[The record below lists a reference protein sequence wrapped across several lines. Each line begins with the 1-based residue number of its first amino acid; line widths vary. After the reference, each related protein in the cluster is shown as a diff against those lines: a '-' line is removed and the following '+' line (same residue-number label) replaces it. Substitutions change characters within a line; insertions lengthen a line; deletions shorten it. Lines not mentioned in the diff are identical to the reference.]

1 MLVAG
6 RKRWS
11 MKRKSSKQDVY
22 ADLRRRI
29 ISMDLPPGED
39 LDEVELVDHYGVSR
53 TPIRETLIRLQGEG
67 LVELRRNRGAYVA
80 PLDFPTLKAYF
91 EAADY
96 LHRAVVRLAA
106 LRRSDEDLQAIHE
119 AMLSFEDALKQGD
132 SYLMVTWNDRFHERI
147 GVAASNKYLLGAYRR
162 VLADHERIAA
172 LIFNREIATNAE
184 AEISLTLEQHRSL
197 YAALENNQASKA
209 EEIAAAH
216 LNLCRDGL
224 TELLEKSTGA
234 LDGIELAA
242 G

>member
-1 MLVAG
+1 
-6 RKRWS
+6 
-11 MKRKSSKQDVY
+11 MKRKSTKQDVY

-39 LDEVELVDHYGVSR
+39 LDEVELVDQYGVSR

-91 EAADY
+91 EAADF

-106 LRRSDEDLQAIHE
+106 QRRTPSDLEAIRE
-119 AMLSFEDALKQGD
+119 AMLGFEDALAQED

-147 GVAASNKYLLGAYRR
+147 GFAAYNKYLLGAYRR

-172 LIFNREIATNAE
+172 LIFNREIATNATE
-184 AEISLTLEQHRSL
+184 EISLTLEQHRSL
-197 YAALENNQASKA
+197 YEALEAGREEEA
-209 EEIAAAH
+209 EQIAAAH
-216 LNLCRDGL
+216 LNLCRNGL
-224 TELLEKSTGA
+224 AELLEKSSGA
-234 LDGIELAA
+234 LDGITMEAS
-242 G
+242 